1 MDIDHVVLWVDDPA
15 RALAFYVEVV
25 GLAAVRGEEFAR
37 GEAPF
42 PSVRV
47 GERSLIDLMAR
58 VGAEVVR
65 AFTGEHG
72 ERAAGGR
79 LNHVCLAMGAGEL
92 AALRERLAAGGVGIT
107 EVPVPSFGA
116 RGHSSA
122 AFYFQDPDG
131 NVVEARIY
139 DA

>member
-1 MDIDHVVLWVDDPA
+1 MDIDHVVLWVDDAA
-15 RALAFYVEVV
+15 RALAFYVEAV

-58 VGAEVVR
+58 VGADAVR
-65 AFTGEHG
+65 SFTGEQG

-79 LNHVCLAMGAGEL
+79 LNHVCLAMTANEL
-92 AALRERLAAGGVGIT
+92 AGLRARLAERGVVVT
-107 EVPVPSFGA
+107 EVPVASFGA
-116 RGHSSA
+116 RGMSAA

-131 NVVEARIY
+131 NVVEVRTY
-139 DA
+139 DG